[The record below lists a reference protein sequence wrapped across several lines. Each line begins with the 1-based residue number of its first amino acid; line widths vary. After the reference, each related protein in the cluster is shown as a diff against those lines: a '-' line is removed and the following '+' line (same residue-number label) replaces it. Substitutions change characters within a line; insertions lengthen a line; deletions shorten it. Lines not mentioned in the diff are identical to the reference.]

1 LANESEIP
9 MTTKTIGSWKQCDL
23 VVEGEKVAHIHAQL
37 HLANDGYLSLLDA
50 GSEHG
55 TFLQRNEQ
63 WIRVMKV
70 ELGSR
75 DGIRFGDTEVPLTR
89 LLEPFGEQVRLRD
102 HHALRIPAHLAERL
116 AAATTRVLL
125 ERPKRN
131 PETRIIEEDA

>member
-1 LANESEIP
+1 
-9 MTTKTIGSWKQCDL
+9 MTTKTIGSWNQCDL
-23 VVEGEKVAHIHAQL
+23 VVEGDKVAHIHAQL
-37 HLANDGYLSLLDA
+37 HLANDSYLTLLDA

-75 DGIRFGDTEVPLTR
+75 DGIRLGDTELAIARV
-89 LLEPFGEQVRLRD
+89 LELFGNHVRLRD
-102 HHALRIPAHLAERL
+102 HHALRVPAHLAERL
-116 AAATTRVLL
+116 AAAGARVPL

-131 PETRIIEEDA
+131 PETGIIEEDA

>member
-1 LANESEIP
+1 
-9 MTTKTIGSWKQCDL
+9 MTTKSLGSWDRCDL
-23 VVEGEKVAHIHAQL
+23 VVQGDKVAHIHAQM
-37 HLANDGYLSLLDA
+37 HLASDGYLTLLDA

-75 DGIRFGDTEVPLTR
+75 DGIRLGDTEIALAR
-89 LLEPFGEQVRLRD
+89 LLELFGENVRLRD
-102 HHALRIPAHLAERL
+102 HHFLRIPAHLAERL
-116 AAATTRVLL
+116 EAAGTRVLL

-131 PETRIIEEDA
+131 PATGIIEEDA

>member
-1 LANESEIP
+1 
-9 MTTKTIGSWKQCDL
+9 MTTKTLGSWNQCDL

-37 HLANDGYLSLLDA
+37 QLTNDGYLTLLDA

-55 TFLQRNEQ
+55 TWLQRNEQ

-75 DGIRFGDTEVPLTR
+75 DGIRLGDTEVALAR
-89 LLEPFGEQVRLRD
+89 LLELFGDHVRLRD
-102 HHALRIPAHLAERL
+102 HDALRVPAHLAERL
-116 AAATTRVLL
+116 AAARTRVLL

-131 PETRIIEEDA
+131 PETGNIEEDA

>member
-1 LANESEIP
+1 
-9 MTTKTIGSWKQCDL
+9 MTTRTIGSWNQCDL
-23 VVEGEKVAHIHAQL
+23 VVHGEKVAHIHAQL
-37 HLANDGYLSLLDA
+37 QLANDGYLTLLDA

-75 DGIRFGDTEVPLTR
+75 DGIRLGDTEVALAH
-89 LLEPFGEQVRLRD
+89 LLELFGEHVRLRD
-102 HHALRIPAHLAERL
+102 HHALRVPAHLAERL
-116 AAATTRVLL
+116 AAAGTRVLL

-131 PETRIIEEDA
+131 PTTGIIEENA

>member
-1 LANESEIP
+1 
-9 MTTKTIGSWKQCDL
+9 MTTKTIGSWNQCDL
-23 VVEGEKVAHIHAQL
+23 VVEGDKVAHIHAQL
-37 HLANDGYLSLLDA
+37 QLANDGYLTLLDA

-75 DGIRFGDTEVPLTR
+75 DGIRLGDTEVALAR
-89 LLEPFGEQVRLRD
+89 LLELFGEHVRLRD
-102 HHALRIPAHLAERL
+102 HHALRVPAHLAERL
-116 AAATTRVLL
+116 AAAGTRVLL

-131 PETRIIEEDA
+131 PATGMIEEDA

>member
-1 LANESEIP
+1 
-9 MTTKTIGSWKQCDL
+9 MTTRTIGSWNQCDL
-23 VVEGEKVAHIHAQL
+23 VVHGEKVAHIHAQL
-37 HLANDGYLSLLDA
+37 QLANDGYLTLLDA

-75 DGIRFGDTEVPLTR
+75 DGIRLGDTEVALAR
-89 LLEPFGEQVRLRD
+89 LLELFGEHVRLRD
-102 HHALRIPAHLAERL
+102 HHALRVPAHLAERL
-116 AAATTRVLL
+116 AAAGTRVLL

-131 PETRIIEEDA
+131 PATGIIEENA

>member
-1 LANESEIP
+1 MI
-9 MTTKTIGSWKQCDL
+9 TKTVGSWNQCDL

-37 HLANDGYLSLLDA
+37 QLANDGYLTLLDA
-50 GSEHG
+50 DSEHG
-55 TFLQRNEQ
+55 TWLQRNEQ

-75 DGIRFGDTEVPLTR
+75 DGIRLGDQEVPLAR
-89 LLEPFGEQVRLRD
+89 LLEVFDEPVRLRD

-116 AAATTRVLL
+116 AAAGTRVLL

-131 PETRIIEEDA
+131 PETGTIEEGA

>member
-1 LANESEIP
+1 
-9 MTTKTIGSWKQCDL
+9 MTTKTLGSWKQCDL
-23 VVEGEKVAHIHAQL
+23 VVDGEKVAHIHAQL
-37 HLANDGYLSLLDA
+37 QLTSDGYLTLLDA

-75 DGIRFGDTEVPLTR
+75 DGIRLGDTEVALTR
-89 LLEPFGEQVRLRD
+89 LLELFGDNVRLRD
-102 HHALRIPAHLAERL
+102 HQALRMPAHLAERL
-116 AAATTRVLL
+116 AAAGTRVLL

-131 PETRIIEEDA
+131 PETGNIEENA

>member
-1 LANESEIP
+1 
-9 MTTKTIGSWKQCDL
+9 MTTKTIGSWNQCDL
-23 VVEGEKVAHIHAQL
+23 VVEGDKVAHIHAQL
-37 HLANDGYLSLLDA
+37 HLASDGYLTLLDA

-75 DGIRFGDTEVPLTR
+75 DGIRLGDTEVALAR
-89 LLEPFGEQVRLRD
+89 LLELFGEHVRLRD
-102 HHALRIPAHLAERL
+102 HHALRVPAHLAERL
-116 AAATTRVLL
+116 AAAGTRVLL

-131 PETRIIEEDA
+131 PATGIIEEDA

>member
-1 LANESEIP
+1 
-9 MTTKTIGSWKQCDL
+9 MTSKTIGSWNQCDL
-23 VVEGEKVAHIHAQL
+23 LVEGDKVAHIHAQL
-37 HLANDGYLSLLDA
+37 HMANDGYLTLLDA

-75 DGIRFGDTEVPLTR
+75 DGIRLGDTEVALAR
-89 LLEPFGEQVRLRD
+89 LLELFGEHVRLRD
-102 HHALRIPAHLAERL
+102 HHALRVPAHLAERL
-116 AAATTRVLL
+116 AAAGTRVLL

-131 PETRIIEEDA
+131 PATGIIEEDA

>member
-1 LANESEIP
+1 
-9 MTTKTIGSWKQCDL
+9 MGSWNQCDL
-23 VVEGEKVAHIHAQL
+23 VVEGDKVAHIHAQL
-37 HLANDGYLSLLDA
+37 HLASDGYLTLLDA

-75 DGIRFGDTEVPLTR
+75 DGIRLGDTEVALAH
-89 LLEPFGEQVRLRD
+89 LLELFGEHVRLRD
-102 HHALRIPAHLAERL
+102 HHALRVPAHLAERL
-116 AAATTRVLL
+116 AAAGTRVLL

-131 PETRIIEEDA
+131 PETGIIEEDA